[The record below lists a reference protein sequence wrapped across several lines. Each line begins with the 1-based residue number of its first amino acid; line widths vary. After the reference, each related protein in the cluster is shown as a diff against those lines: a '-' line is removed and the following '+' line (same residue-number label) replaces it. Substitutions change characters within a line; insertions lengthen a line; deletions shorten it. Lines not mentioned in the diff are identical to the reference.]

1 MLERS
6 SNASFDVKAWCV
18 AQPIQETLH
27 AVSFVFNG
35 FHLTYE
41 EKLDDV
47 RKLDRVQEVPA
58 CGRINKGDL
67 RMRCAII
74 S

>member
-1 MLERS
+1 MLLLMSRL
-6 SNASFDVKAWCV
+6 DVSLNLFK
-18 AQPIQETLH
+18 TLH
-27 AVSFVFNG
+27 AVSFVLNG